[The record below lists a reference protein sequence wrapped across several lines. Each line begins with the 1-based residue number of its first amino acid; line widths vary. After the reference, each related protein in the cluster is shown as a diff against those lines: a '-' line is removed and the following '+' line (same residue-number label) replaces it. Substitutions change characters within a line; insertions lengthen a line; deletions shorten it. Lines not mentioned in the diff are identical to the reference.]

1 MHRFRPRGI
10 RIRISPALVIS
21 MIALFVAL
29 SSTGVAANIVPLAI
43 RALSADKA
51 KTANTANKA
60 KVADTAKVAANAL
73 KLNGQTA
80 EEIAA
85 IPGPAGDAA
94 TLNGQTAAQIA
105 GTPGPASSIAGSLF
119 TLRSIGWSVQNEG
132 DTTDARVNCAVGEKA
147 VGGGWDMPNGY
158 ANPIID
164 RPLDG
169 LTGWEFKVWALSGN
183 HVPANGSVWVICA
196 KVS

>member
-1 MHRFRPRGI
+1 MPKV
-10 RIRISPALVIS
+10 RISPALVIS

-29 SSTGVAANIVPLAI
+29 SSTGFASSIVPLAK
-43 RALSADKA
+43 RAL
-51 KTANTANKA
+51 T
-60 KVADTAKVAANAL
+60 ADTAKFAKTSRSADNAL
-73 KLNGQTA
+73 KLNGLTA
-80 EEIAA
+80 EEVAA

-105 GTPGPASSIAGSLF
+105 ATPGPTNAIAGSLF
-119 TLRSIGWSVQNEG
+119 TLRSRGWSIQNEG
-132 DTTDARVNCAVGEKA
+132 DKTDEKVNCAAGEKA
-147 VGGGWDMPNGY
+147 VGGGWDMPNGH

-183 HVPANGSVWVICA
+183 NVPANGSVWVICA